1 MFPWYI
7 CFSKRLGWSKLRN
20 DIDLPLF
27 AILLGLLIINHSSSE
42 RRSIFVLGW
51 LKLSRI
57 LVVLQLAWVRTS
69 LYLSWITRSGLV
81 LCLVLDR
88 VSGNCGIVSNGSCW
102 FGCVHQYT
110 SGLKV
115 LACSIDTDFNY
126 VIIKVP
132 ESPPPPPPSPLCF
145 ENL

>member
-51 LKLSRI
+51 LKLSCMGAHFP
-57 LVVLQLAWVRTS
+57 VFK
-69 LYLSWITRSGLV
+69 
-81 LCLVLDR
+81 LDNTIR
-88 VSGNCGIVSNGSCW
+88 FSIV
-102 FGCVHQYT
+102 FG
-110 SGLKV
+110 
-115 LACSIDTDFNY
+115 
-126 VIIKVP
+126 P
-132 ESPPPPPPSPLCF
+132 
-145 ENL
+145 